1 MMAVL
6 SSGEGVADG
15 QVWAGL
21 SEEDAA
27 AIHTVMDKYKGGK
40 RKRSKRK

>member
-6 SSGEGVADG
+6 WSGEGVADG
-15 QVWAGL
+15 DVWAGL

-27 AIHTVMDKYKGGK
+27 AIHAVMDKGTK
-40 RKRSKRK
+40 RKRAKRK